1 MCGLG
6 RSFTELGVQ
15 YPTWVFNYWFFIALF
30 TLENDESDYLL
41 LWYMIY
47 AWIILL
53 RAMYSASQEE
63 SKLQLLHWKT

>member
-6 RSFTELGVQ
+6 RSFSELGVQ

-30 TLENDESDYLL
+30 TLENDEWLLTVVIYDLRLDYPF
-41 LWYMIY
+41 
-47 AWIILL
+47 